1 MIIDKD
7 GNNTTIITQEKASII
22 ELVKKIDIL
31 YDRFKNNNI
40 IVNITKL
47 DDVKLS
53 DIAEFLQLSNKHRKA
68 KHSFVIVS
76 NSASLNE
83 MPDEI
88 IVVPTTKE
96 AFDVVEME
104 VMERDLGI

>member
-1 MIIDKD
+1 MFIDKD
-7 GNNTTIITQEKASII
+7 GNTTIITQEKASIV
-22 ELVKKIDIL
+22 ELVKKINVL

-47 DDVKLS
+47 DDVKLP
-53 DIAEFLQLSNKHRKA
+53 DIVEFLQLSNKHRKA

-76 NSASLNE
+76 NSANLDE

-88 IVVPTTKE
+88 IVVPSTKE
-96 AFDVVEME
+96 AFDIIEME
-104 VMERDLGI
+104 DMERDLGF